1 MNNNAVKFYTHILH
15 RYVHVNVVGDIISGL
30 LDSDSDG
37 SDCDMLPWQ
46 PDWFSASSDEDLG
59 DDDEDE

>member
-1 MNNNAVKFYTHILH
+1 MAWTLLLNASIFPTLVI
-15 RYVHVNVVGDIISGL
+15 GDIISGF

-46 PDWFSASSDEDLG
+46 PDWFLASSDEDLG